1 MAKMASLVCLRA
13 DGLVE
18 REIKIADL
26 KEGEGGQRNGGRC
39 ALRTY
44 LDTGL
49 RADVTFPVGLRLGEV
64 LVFFL

>member
-26 KEGEGGQRNGGRC
+26 KEGEGGQRNAGRC
-39 ALRTY
+39 ALRIY
-44 LDTGL
+44 LDTWPAG
-49 RADVTFPVGLRLGEV
+49 
-64 LVFFL
+64 